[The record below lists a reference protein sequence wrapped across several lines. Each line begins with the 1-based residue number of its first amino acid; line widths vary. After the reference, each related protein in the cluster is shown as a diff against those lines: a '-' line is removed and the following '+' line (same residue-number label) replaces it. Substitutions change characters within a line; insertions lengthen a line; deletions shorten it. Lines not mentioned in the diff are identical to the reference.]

1 MGRIDKYNERY
12 AGDTEEKQMN
22 ENQIIVTVGREHGS
36 GGHFIAQNLASEL
49 GIKLYDKE
57 IVEGIVDQGFSKEF
71 VEEMDEKP
79 INYFLSRRIGEF
91 SNSPEEIVA
100 EKVFEYIREIAKKGE
115 SFVIVGRCA
124 ESVLRLYPHVIS
136 IFITGDKRDKLKR
149 IENIY
154 HLDAMAAQDRIRR
167 VDSKRKQ
174 YHNHKW
180 GDSRGYDLLIN
191 SSRLGID
198 GTAQCLAGYVKSYM
212 QIKGIKAQNLPK
224 EQ

>member
-1 MGRIDKYNERY
+1 
-12 AGDTEEKQMN
+12 MN
-22 ENQIIVTVGREHGS
+22 ENQIIVSVGREHGS
-36 GGHFIAQNLASEL
+36 GGHFIAQELADNL

-57 IVEGIVDQGFSKEF
+57 IIEGVVEKGFSKEF
-71 VEEMDEKP
+71 VEAMDEKP

-100 EKVFEYIREIAKKGE
+100 EQVFDYIRDIAKKGE

-124 ESVLRLYPHVIS
+124 ESVLRLYPHVLS
-136 IFITGDKRDKLKR
+136 VFVTGDKKDKLER
-149 IENIY
+149 IKTIY
-154 HLDAMAAQDRIRR
+154 HLDSMAAQDRIRR

-174 YHNHKW
+174 YHNHYADYKW

-198 GTAQCLAGYVKSYM
+198 GTAKCLAGYVHAYM
-212 QIKGIKAQNLPK
+212 EVKGIENPSR
-224 EQ
+224 